1 MAFNRTHVGA
11 PPVASLTDA
20 EIDAELAA
28 LEAGG
33 QTTEAG
39 EESTSPRPSA
49 EGAPPSFLDPISQE
63 LMRDPVMVESG
74 QVYDRASIVTWLQSS
89 ATDPLTGLELSS
101 VELRPVHALRN
112 AIEEWV
118 SMQSEPAAADGG
130 PEAGAASRRRKRRW
144 RPGLTAEEQALAE
157 RRPLP
162 VADAPAPSPP
172 GEGEA
177 QRARA
182 SRELRLQLARQQ
194 RARAQRREERRKT
207 SASYRCRS
215 AASRVAVS
223 RQSVG
228 LTIALIVVGLF
239 LALMEYSNER
249 FPGAGSSAWPLGQ
262 CELRDARVECQ
273 HFGRPDGTLGF
284 SIDSD
289 RERCRASFTIAR
301 LGSGW
306 NASLGDT
313 VEAYRYPSA
322 VFVDTEAEA
331 SEFMAS
337 VLADASSGAGGAADD
352 AWVNATVPCRCG
364 TLLPTQR
371 CGHCECGMGAAGQCL
386 CPEPQERAGSDYL
399 CGCAGSAEGV
409 WMPCEGG
416 HCQLGPARA
425 VYATAVTGTA
435 RLGLL
440 LSSLAVCWAALSCCM
455 HSLAL
460 NANDAAA
467 VPQLP
472 AAPTHD
478 DESEAPSSS
487 TSGVHRADLAVVPT
501 ATQDD
506 VEVVMDTSEERKQ
519 VAPPVPAS
527 ERQEEQACNAAR
539 CCGAS
544 ALAYVTGLAV
554 LLFVQ
559 LGGGRWAWL
568 GIGSA
573 IALGVV
579 LASLAA
585 IGIMARR

>member
-1 MAFNRTHVGA
+1 
-11 PPVASLTDA
+11 
-20 EIDAELAA
+20 
-28 LEAGG
+28 
-33 QTTEAG
+33 
-39 EESTSPRPSA
+39 
-49 EGAPPSFLDPISQE
+49 
-63 LMRDPVMVESG
+63 
-74 QVYDRASIVTWLQSS
+74 
-89 ATDPLTGLELSS
+89 
-101 VELRPVHALRN
+101 
-112 AIEEWV
+112 
-118 SMQSEPAAADGG
+118 
-130 PEAGAASRRRKRRW
+130 
-144 RPGLTAEEQALAE
+144 
-157 RRPLP
+157 
-162 VADAPAPSPP
+162 
-172 GEGEA
+172 
-177 QRARA
+177 
-182 SRELRLQLARQQ
+182 
-194 RARAQRREERRKT
+194 
-207 SASYRCRS
+207 
-215 AASRVAVS
+215 
-223 RQSVG
+223 VG

-249 FPGAGSSAWPLGQ
+249 FPGAGSSAWPLGE

-273 HFGRPDGTLGF
+273 RFGRQDGTLGF

-301 LGSGW
+301 LSGGW

-337 VLADASSGAGGAADD
+337 VLADASSGAGGAVDD

-460 NANDAAA
+460 NANDAVAA

-478 DESEAPSSS
+478 DGSEAPSSS

-501 ATQDD
+501 AAQDD
-506 VEVVMDTSEERKQ
+506 VEVVVGTSDQRKQ
-519 VAPPVPAS
+519 VAPPVLPAS
-527 ERQEEQACNAAR
+527 ERREEQACNAAR